1 MTEIIF
7 YRAEWCSDCKR
18 AKKFLNDNN
27 IQFEFVDIDIDKN
40 ATSLVET
47 INKGK
52 RIIPT
57 LLINSKSFTN
67 PDNNSLAAELGINKV
82 GIVILYRANTL
93 AIKINHKKDLLKH

>member
-7 YRAEWCSDCKR
+7 YGAEWCSDCKR